1 MGWHKIT
8 LIAAA
13 KVPRKLLFDNLE
25 KFCTMPF
32 SPICLTT
39 QGKNDVSFYVETPIE
54 AKALKDC
61 QKMTI
66 HMDTDYKMT
75 DEIIPKEYH
84 VNIRAVSSRPPET
97 VINSKGNNC
106 LLMVSHNHL
115 IGTLLN
121 YFASC

>member
-1 MGWHKIT
+1 
-8 LIAAA
+8 
-13 KVPRKLLFDNLE
+13 
-25 KFCTMPF
+25 MPF

-39 QGKNDVSFYVETPIE
+39 QSKNDVSFYVETPIE

-106 LLMVSHNHL
+106 PQMIIN
-115 IGTLLN
+115 
-121 YFASC
+121 

>member
-13 KVPRKLLFDNLE
+13 KVPRKLLFENLE
-25 KFCTMPF
+25 KLCAVPF

-39 QGKNDVSFYVETPIE
+39 QSKNDVSFYVETPIE

-97 VINSKGNNC
+97 VINAKGNNC
-106 LLMVSHNHL
+106 LLGFSEL
-115 IGTLLN
+115 KLLN